1 MRKIIEVILAIAI
14 LAIGGSFALMLTGA
28 MPAPA
33 EKHARSIAANLGMGT
48 LLPGGASAG
57 DARERR
63 AMPGRGAFRE
73 SIVTATPVAVEAF
86 TDQVRAIGTGRAR
99 QSVIVASS
107 VGGLIHEVHFQPN
120 STVEAGDPL
129 VTLDRE
135 AEAITLERA
144 KAEYEQARAVNQRY
158 QESDQ
163 RASTFSRAR
172 IEEVETALTVADA
185 ALKQAR
191 FEYERRVIRAPFS
204 GRVGLDDIAVG
215 QHLAAGAEIVR
226 LDDIS
231 ALEVQFVVP
240 EARAGDITQ
249 GTAIQAMSLA
259 MPGRIVEGRIT
270 ATDSHIDPATR
281 TLRVRA
287 ELPNPDQLLTPGA
300 TFTIDIPITGESM
313 PVVPALAVQWS
324 REGAYLW
331 RILDDGSVER
341 VPVIIAKRD
350 GDRVFVKADLDETML
365 VAVEGAQKLSAQSR
379 VTIEEAP
386 ENSGELIVEIPPLRL
401 DTAAAGSGEQVVK

>member
-1 MRKIIEVILAIAI
+1 MHKIIEVVLAIAI
-14 LAIGGSFALMLTGA
+14 LAIGGSFALILTGA

-33 EKHARSIAANLGMGT
+33 EKHVRNIAATFGMEN
-48 LLPGGASAG
+48 LLPGDTSAE
-57 DARERR
+57 DARERL
-63 AMPGRGAFRE
+63 AMPGRRSFRE
-73 SIVTATPVAVEAF
+73 SIVTAAPVEYKLCE
-86 TDQVRAIGTGRAR
+86 DHVRANGTGRAR
-99 QSVIVASS
+99 QSVTLASS
-107 VGGLIHEVHFQPN
+107 VGGLVHEVHFRPN

-129 VTLDRE
+129 ITLDRE

-144 KAEYEQARAVNQRY
+144 QAEYDQARAVNQRY

-163 RASTFSRAR
+163 RAATFSRAK

-191 FEYERRVIRAPFS
+191 FEDERHVIRAPFS

-231 ALEVQFVVP
+231 TLEVQFAVP
-240 EARAGDITQ
+240 EARAGEITQ
-249 GTAIQAMSLA
+249 GTPIHAMSLA

-281 TLRVRA
+281 TLRMRA
-287 ELPNPDQLLTPGA
+287 EIPNPDQVLTAGA

-313 PVVPALAVQWS
+313 PEVPALSVQRR
-324 REGAYLW
+324 REGA
-331 RILDDGSVER
+331 
-341 VPVIIAKRD
+341 
-350 GDRVFVKADLDETML
+350 
-365 VAVEGAQKLSAQSR
+365 Q
-379 VTIEEAP
+379 
-386 ENSGELIVEIPPLRL
+386 LR
-401 DTAAAGSGEQVVK
+401 